1 MRAGVRRALGEVF
14 RARGPGCMGQGSHV
28 VPHLAGDTGRPSE
41 HVTESHRFL
50 AGSVGRVDEEL
61 PDAAPVRVLIV
72 DDHPLFREGLKAALA
87 SAAGVDVVAEA
98 ERLAEVP
105 EAVTRYRPDVVVMD
119 LSLPD
124 GSGLEAARRLAA
136 SGDGVPV
143 LMLTMSDDDGSLLAA
158 LQAGAR
164 GYLVKGAGRE
174 EVLHA
179 VRTVAAGGAVFGAD
193 VAGRITALLAGAR
206 VREAGQLFPELTAR
220 EAEVLDLVA
229 RGLDNRRIARQLVV
243 AEKTVRNHVTHIFEK
258 LHVATRAEAVARARD
273 MGLGDS

>member
-1 MRAGVRRALGEVF
+1 MDGEP
-14 RARGPGCMGQGSHV
+14 RGG
-28 VPHLAGDTGRPSE
+28 L
-41 HVTESHRFL
+41 
-50 AGSVGRVDEEL
+50 
-61 PDAAPVRVLIV
+61 PVRVLIV
-72 DDHPLFREGLKAALA
+72 DDHPLFREGLRAALE
-87 SAAGVDVVAEA
+87 SADGITVVAEA
-98 ERLAEVP
+98 ERVADVP
-105 EAVTRYRPDVVVMD
+105 DVVARTAPDVVVMD

-124 GSGLEAARRLAA
+124 GSGLEAARRLAEQQP
-136 SGDGVPV
+136 SPPV
-143 LMLTMSDDDGSLLAA
+143 LMLTMANDDGSLLAA

-193 VAGRITALLAGAR
+193 VAGRITELLAGAR
-206 VREAGQLFPELTAR
+206 LREAGQLFPALTAR

-229 RGLDNRRIARQLVV
+229 RGLDNRRIARELVV

-273 MGLGDS
+273 MGLGDGGAASS

>member
-1 MRAGVRRALGEVF
+1 MRTT
-14 RARGPGCMGQGSHV
+14 P
-28 VPHLAGDTGRPSE
+28 RPPE
-41 HVTESHRFL
+41 HVTESHEII
-50 AGSVGRVDEEL
+50 AGSVGQVDEQQPVTP
-61 PDAAPVRVLIV
+61 PDQAADAPPVRVLIV
-72 DDHPLFREGLKAALA
+72 DDHPLFRAGLKAALE
-87 SAAGVDVVAEA
+87 SAEGVAVVAEA
-98 ERLAEVP
+98 ERVADVP
-105 EAVTRYRPDVVVMD
+105 EAVARSRPNVVIMD

-124 GSGLEAARRLAA
+124 GSGLEAVRRLSAREQA
-136 SGDGVPV
+136 PPV
-143 LMLTMSDDDGSLLAA
+143 LMLTMSDDDGNLLAA

-179 VRTVAAGGAVFGAD
+179 VRTVAAGGAVFGGE
-193 VAGRITALLAGAR
+193 VAGRITALLAGAKM
-206 VREAGQLFPELTAR
+206 REAGQLFPELTAR

-229 RGLDNRRIARQLVV
+229 RGYDNRRIARELVV

>member
-1 MRAGVRRALGEVF
+1 MI
-14 RARGPGCMGQGSHV
+14 
-28 VPHLAGDTGRPSE
+28 
-41 HVTESHRFL
+41 TESHTGI
-50 AGSVGRVDEEL
+50 AGSVGRVDEEQPAEDPRAGGPQ
-61 PDAAPVRVLIV
+61 PDEAPSAGPVRVLIV
-72 DDHPLFREGLKAALA
+72 DDHPLFREGLRAALE
-87 SAAGVDVVAEA
+87 SAEGIVVVAEA
-98 ERLAEVP
+98 ERVGDVP
-105 EAVTRYRPDVVVMD
+105 EAVARHRPDMVVMD

-124 GSGLEAARRLAA
+124 GSGLEATRRLSADRPA
-136 SGDGVPV
+136 PPV
-143 LMLTMSDDDGSLLAA
+143 LMLTMADDDGSLLAA

-193 VAGRITALLAGAR
+193 VAERITTLLAGAR
-206 VREAGQLFPELTAR
+206 VREAGQLFPALTAR

-229 RGLDNRRIARQLVV
+229 RGLDNRRIARELVV

>member
-1 MRAGVRRALGEVF
+1 MDEQQ
-14 RARGPGCMGQGSHV
+14 P
-28 VPHLAGDTGRPSE
+28 
-41 HVTESHRFL
+41 VTP
-50 AGSVGRVDEEL
+50 
-61 PDAAPVRVLIV
+61 PDRSRDDPPVRVLIV
-72 DDHPLFREGLKAALA
+72 DDHPLFRAGLKAALE
-87 SAAGVDVVAEA
+87 SAEGVAVVAEA
-98 ERLAEVP
+98 ERVADVP
-105 EAVTRYRPDVVVMD
+105 GAVARHRPDVVVMD

-124 GSGLEAARRLAA
+124 GSGLEAVRRLCAGERA
-136 SGDGVPV
+136 PGEQAPPV
-143 LMLTMSDDDGSLLAA
+143 LMLTMSDDDGNLLAA

-179 VRTVAAGGAVFGAD
+179 VRTVAAGGAVFGGE

-206 VREAGQLFPELTAR
+206 MREAGQLFPELTAR

-229 RGLDNRRIARQLVV
+229 RGHDNRRIARELVV

-273 MGLGDS
+273 MGLGDASGPGTGLQ

>member
-1 MRAGVRRALGEVF
+1 
-14 RARGPGCMGQGSHV
+14 
-28 VPHLAGDTGRPSE
+28 
-41 HVTESHRFL
+41 
-50 AGSVGRVDEEL
+50 
-61 PDAAPVRVLIV
+61 
-72 DDHPLFREGLKAALA
+72 
-87 SAAGVDVVAEA
+87 
-98 ERLAEVP
+98 
-105 EAVTRYRPDVVVMD
+105 
-119 LSLPD
+119 
-124 GSGLEAARRLAA
+124 
-136 SGDGVPV
+136 
-143 LMLTMSDDDGSLLAA
+143 MLTMSDDDGSLLAA

-206 VREAGQLFPELTAR
+206 LREAGQLFPALTAR

-229 RGLDNRRIARQLVV
+229 RGLDNRRIARELVV

-273 MGLGDS
+273 MGLGDG